1 MPNYAEKYDLNALS
15 AKIND
20 FVSLHEN
27 VLAVSLR
34 IHEFSRMTHL
44 LPDYGETIL
53 LNNLTLEFRSF
64 MHEDMMM
71 FAPMNELVLILID
84 MKNNTSDVEEI
95 WRRIDLSIANLNYG
109 HLNEMKIN
117 YSCGMAVYPNASGSV
132 SEMVNQSLIALIANT
147 KVLQV
152 PYVLYS
158 ADISNIVHRDLAIQ
172 STVENGLDNNEVYP
186 VYQVQQSVKDRS
198 IVGLEI
204 LARWKSGQFGE
215 IPPDTFIPLMEKKQA
230 IKRLGIYMLKQV
242 IAEFKEHD
250 IQVKKDFKISLNL
263 TSQEFMDVRV
273 ISEILFLIGQSQFEL
288 SNLCIEITESVI
300 LENISDANSMIH
312 FLNERGVVV
321 AIDDFGT
328 GFSSLSYLKQLKINK
343 LKIDR
348 MFIMDY
354 PHEDDGSIL
363 QGIVEITK
371 RLRIDTIIEGVETEE
386 QMDFIRHLNC
396 ETVQGYHI
404 SKPVRIKELKDFL

>member
-1 MPNYAEKYDLNALS
+1 
-15 AKIND
+15 
-20 FVSLHEN
+20 
-27 VLAVSLR
+27 
-34 IHEFSRMTHL
+34 
-44 LPDYGETIL
+44 
-53 LNNLTLEFRSF
+53 
-64 MHEDMMM
+64 
-71 FAPMNELVLILID
+71 
-84 MKNNTSDVEEI
+84 
-95 WRRIDLSIANLNYG
+95 
-109 HLNEMKIN
+109 
-117 YSCGMAVYPNASGSV
+117 
-132 SEMVNQSLIALIANT
+132 
-147 KVLQV
+147 
-152 PYVLYS
+152 
-158 ADISNIVHRDLAIQ
+158 
-172 STVENGLDNNEVYP
+172 
-186 VYQVQQSVKDRS
+186 
-198 IVGLEI
+198 
-204 LARWKSGQFGE
+204 
-215 IPPDTFIPLMEKKQA
+215 
-230 IKRLGIYMLKQV
+230 MLKQV

-404 SKPVRIKELKDFL
+404 SKPVRIKELKRFSLNDKNLWL